1 VLLVMIAHAL
11 FTGLSAQNLTVTQF
25 FPEDPALDAVL
36 AVWEPL
42 TNAVILLLGVGFWLL
57 GWRRAFRRLAGAY
70 LVVSTLVVLSDCSS
84 LVSTLTE
91 RASNTEGAFDLLWD
105 AVLTWVNNVLTF
117 GVWYWFLDQGG
128 PDKRNSAEPERSD
141 IAFPQQTADLPGWD
155 GWRPRLIDYLFV
167 SFNTSLAFSPTDT
180 VILSVRAKI
189 LSMMQAGIA
198 IIIIAMLAARVV
210 NTIQ

>member
-1 VLLVMIAHAL
+1 VLIVVAAHAL
-11 FTGLSAQNLTVTQF
+11 ITSLASGNLTVAKL
-25 FPEDPALDAVL
+25 FPEDPDLDAL
-36 AVWEPL
+36 IALWDPILSAVM
-42 TNAVILLLGVGFWLL
+42 LLLGIGFWLL
-57 GWRRAFRRLAGAY
+57 GWRRAFRW
-70 LVVSTLVVLSDCSS
+70 LVGLQLVAATFLVLSDCSS

-91 RASNTEGAFDLLWD
+91 RASNTEGAFELLWD
-105 AVLTWVNNVLTF
+105 AVLTWANNALTF
-117 GVWYWFLDQGG
+117 GIWYWFLDQGG
-128 PDKRNSAEPERSD
+128 PDRRNSPEPERSD
-141 IAFPQQTADLPGWD
+141 LAFPQQTADLPGWED
-155 GWRPRLIDYLFV
+155 WRPGLIDYLFV